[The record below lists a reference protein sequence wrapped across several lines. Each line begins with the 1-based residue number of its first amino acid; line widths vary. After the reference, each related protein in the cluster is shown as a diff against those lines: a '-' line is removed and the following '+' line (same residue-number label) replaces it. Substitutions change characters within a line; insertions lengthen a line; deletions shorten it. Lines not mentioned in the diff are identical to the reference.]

1 MRKLLLVFYLIFIAF
16 SANSQSPWR
25 EGEMQVKVF
34 AEQPRHHELLQQ
46 LKINADF
53 AGDFL
58 RCYLTQKEYE
68 QISASGIRC
77 EVEIPDLNLWATSF
91 GILGAPT
98 GYYTVAQLNEIAD
111 SLATHFP
118 DICTLHNIGIAS
130 NFEMIYA
137 LKISDNSSIDENEP
151 EILFDG
157 GIHGDEIGGSEN
169 MIRFARDLCL
179 GYGNDPYITD
189 LVDNR
194 EIWIIYCLNPYGRS
208 SMSRY
213 NLAGVDINRD
223 SGYMWNGEGNSPSAF
238 SQPETKALRN
248 MLTDNQFVIHCSYHS
263 GIEFIS
269 FPWSYRASQTPD
281 HAQHQ
286 YLASL
291 YASSSG
297 YANIPYQQGYSGM
310 YPINGSTKDFG
321 YGSVGAISWSVE
333 ISTSKQPP
341 ASQIVPIY
349 LKNKPSMLAM
359 CEYAGYGISGM
370 VTDATTGE
378 PVSANIFVNGFY
390 PISSD
395 PEVGDFHKF
404 LVPDNYEVKVLA
416 NGFEPL
422 LITDIVVNSLA
433 STFLNIEMQPAVGQY
448 ARALVSSYIPNNNP
462 NDEGYTPAAL
472 GPPDGVQYSIG
483 RFGWAVFDMGTPV
496 INGEGPDVIV
506 HENDATPE
514 GYTLFAG
521 NSIDGPWQSMGSGNG
536 TDYFDL
542 SSTFLPEARFFKIS
556 DDGDG
561 QSQVN
566 NAGFD
571 LDAIEG
577 IVRIPPVDSTGY
589 ISGFIYEYHNPTQV
603 VAGATVYSG
612 EYSTTSESDGFFLV
626 RADTGNV
633 QICAEHWSTWLYDC
647 DTVYLNPGDTLDHS
661 MYLYYVEKVG
671 KIDSPAINIY
681 PNPANDLVQI
691 TLQGN
696 TVIEN
701 ISALDNAGV
710 RHIVPLTMNASGY
723 ATADF
728 SGQRAGVYILEIRL
742 KDGGIFH
749 TKIVIQ

>member
-1 MRKLLLVFYLIFIAF
+1 MRKLLLVFYLIFIVFFAY
-16 SANSQSPWR
+16 SQSPWR

-34 AEQPRHHELLQQ
+34 AEQPGQQELLQQ
-46 LKINADF
+46 LKINADY

-58 RCYLTQKEYE
+58 RCYLTQAEYK
-68 QISASGIRC
+68 QISASGIRT
-77 EVEIPDLNLWATSF
+77 EVEIPDLNLWAASF
-91 GILGAPT
+91 GSKGVPN
-98 GYYTVAQLNEIAD
+98 GYYTVAELNEIAD
-111 SLATHFP
+111 SLLTHFP

-130 NFEMIYA
+130 NNAVIYA
-137 LKISDNSSIDENEP
+137 LKISDNPGVDENEP

-157 GIHGDEIGGSEN
+157 GIHGDEVGGSEN

-208 SMSRY
+208 NMTRY
-213 NLAGVDINRD
+213 NLVGVDINRD

-238 SQPETKALRN
+238 SQPETKTLRS

-291 YASSSG
+291 YANSSG
-297 YANIPYQQGYSGM
+297 YTNIPYQQGYSGM

-359 CEYAGYGISGM
+359 CEYAGYGISGII
-370 VTDATTGE
+370 TDALTGA
-378 PVSANIFVNGFY
+378 PVSATLFVNDLY

-395 PEVGDFHKF
+395 PEAGDFHKF
-404 LVPDNYEVKVLA
+404 LVSGNYELKVVA
-416 NGFEPL
+416 NGYETQT
-422 LITDIVVNSLA
+422 ISDIIISNQS
-433 STFLNIEMQPAVGQY
+433 STFLNIEMQPAFGHY
-448 ARALVSSYIPNNNP
+448 ARVLVSSYIPNNNP

-472 GPPDGVQYSIG
+472 GPPDGIQYSLG

-521 NSIDGPWQSMGSGNG
+521 STIDGPWQSMGTGIG
-536 TDYFDL
+536 TKAFDL
-542 SSTFLPEARFFKIS
+542 SYTFLPEARYFKIS

-589 ISGFIYEYHNPTQV
+589 ISGFIYEYHNPAQV
-603 VAGATVYSG
+603 VEGATVYSG
-612 EYSTTSESDGFFLV
+612 EYSTTSGSDGYFLI
-626 RADTGNV
+626 RADTGYV

-647 DTVYLNPGDTLDHS
+647 DTVYVNPGDTLDHS
-661 MYLYYVEKVG
+661 IYLYYVEKVQNME
-671 KIDSPAINIY
+671 SPAINIY
-681 PNPANDLVQI
+681 PNPVKGLAQI
-691 TLQGN
+691 SLKGN
-696 TVIEN
+696 AVIEQV
-701 ISALDNAGV
+701 SAFDNMGV
-710 RHIVPLTMNASGY
+710 KHIVPLMLNAYGS

-728 SGQRAGVYILEIRL
+728 SEHRAGVYILEIRL
-742 KDGGIFH
+742 KDGGIVH

>member
-1 MRKLLLVFYLIFIAF
+1 MRKLLLVSYLIFIIF
-16 SANSQSPWR
+16 SAYSQSPWR

-34 AEQPRHHELLQQ
+34 AEQPGQQELLQQ
-46 LKINADF
+46 LKINTDY

-58 RCYLTQKEYE
+58 RCYLTQVEYK
-68 QISASGIRC
+68 QISASGIRT
-77 EVEIPDLNLWATSF
+77 EVEIPDLNLWAASF
-91 GILGAPT
+91 GSKGVPN
-98 GYYTVAQLNEIAD
+98 GYYTVAELNEIAD

-130 NFEMIYA
+130 NSAVIYA
-137 LKISDNSSIDENEP
+137 LKISDNPGVDENEP

-157 GIHGDEIGGSEN
+157 GIHGDEVGGSEN

-208 SMSRY
+208 NMTRY
-213 NLAGVDINRD
+213 NLVGVDINRD

-238 SQPETKALRN
+238 SQPETKALRS

-291 YASSSG
+291 YANSSG
-297 YANIPYQQGYSGM
+297 YTNIPYQQGYSGM

-359 CEYAGYGISGM
+359 CEYAGYGISGII
-370 VTDATTGE
+370 TDALTGA
-378 PVSANIFVNGFY
+378 PVSATLFVNDLY

-395 PEVGDFHKF
+395 PEAGDFHKF
-404 LVPDNYEVKVLA
+404 LVSGNYELKVFA
-416 NGFEPL
+416 NGYETQT
-422 LITDIVVNSLA
+422 ISDIIISNQS
-433 STFLNIEMQPAVGQY
+433 STFLNIEMQPAVGHY
-448 ARALVSSYIPNNNP
+448 ARVLVSSYIPNNNP

-472 GPPDGVQYSIG
+472 GPPDGVQYSLG

-521 NSIDGPWQSMGSGNG
+521 STIDGPWQSMGTGIG
-536 TDYFDL
+536 TIAFDL
-542 SSTFLPEARFFKIS
+542 SYTFLPEARYFKIS

-589 ISGFIYEYHNPTQV
+589 ISGFIYEYHNPTHV
-603 VAGATVYSG
+603 VEGATVYSG
-612 EYSTTSESDGFFLV
+612 EYSTTSGSDGFFLI
-626 RADTGNV
+626 RADTGYV

-647 DTVYLNPGDTLDHS
+647 DTVYVNPGDTSDHS
-661 MYLYYVEKVG
+661 MYLYYVEKVQNME
-671 KIDSPAINIY
+671 SPAINIY
-681 PNPANDLVQI
+681 PNPVKGLAQI
-691 TLQGN
+691 SLQGN
-696 TVIEN
+696 AVIEQV
-701 ISALDNAGV
+701 SAFDNMGV
-710 RHIVPLTMNASGY
+710 KHIVPLMMNASGF
-723 ATADF
+723 ATVDF
-728 SGQRAGVYILEIRL
+728 SEHRSGVYILEIRL
-742 KDGGIFH
+742 KDGGIVH

>member
-91 GILGAPT
+91 GILGVPT

-341 ASQIVPIY
+341 SSQIVPIY

-521 NSIDGPWQSMGSGNG
+521 NTIDGPWQSMGSGNG
-536 TDYFDL
+536 TGYFDL
-542 SSTFLPEARFFKIS
+542 STTFLPEARFFKIS

-603 VAGATVYSG
+603 VEGALVYSG
-612 EYSTTSESDGFFLV
+612 EYSTISGSDGFFLI

-647 DTVYLNPGDTLDHS
+647 DTVYVNPGDTLDHS

-742 KDGGIFH
+742 KDGGIIH

>member
-1 MRKLLLVFYLIFIAF
+1 MKKILLVFYLFCISLIS
-16 SANSQSPWR
+16 SAQSPWR

-34 AEQPRHHELLQQ
+34 AEQPEQQQ
-46 LKINADF
+46 LIKQLNINADF

-58 RCYLTQKEYE
+58 RCYLTLQEYE
-68 QISASGIRC
+68 SLLASGIRC
-77 EVEIPDLNLWATSF
+77 EVEIPDLNQWSASF
-91 GILGAPT
+91 GPLGVPT
-98 GYYTVAQLNEIAD
+98 GYYTVGQLNEIAD

-118 DICTLHNIGIAS
+118 DICTLHTIGIAS
-130 NFEMIYA
+130 NFDVIYA
-137 LKISDNSSIDENEP
+137 LKISDNSSVDENEP

-157 GIHGDEIGGSEN
+157 GIHGDEIGASEN

-179 GYGNDPYITD
+179 GYENDPYITD
-189 LVDNR
+189 LVNNR

-208 SMSRY
+208 AMTRY
-213 NLAGVDINRD
+213 NLPGVDINRD
-223 SGYMWNGEGNSPSAF
+223 CGYMWNGEGNSTSAF
-238 SQPETKALRN
+238 SQPETKALRG

-291 YASSSG
+291 YASTSG

-321 YGSVGAISWSVE
+321 YGAVGAISWSVE
-333 ISTSKQPP
+333 ISVSKQPP

-349 LKNKPSMLAM
+349 LKNKPAMLAM

-370 VTDATTGE
+370 VTDETTSE
-378 PVSANIFVNGFY
+378 PVSANIFVNDFY
-390 PISSD
+390 PISTD

-404 LVPDNYEVKVLA
+404 LVPGNYELKVIA
-416 NGFEPL
+416 NGYEPQTL
-422 LITDIVVNSLA
+422 TNVVVSSQS
-433 STFLNIEMQPAVGQY
+433 STFINVELQPATGQY

-462 NDEGYTPAAL
+462 NDEGFTPAAL

-521 NSIDGPWQSMGSGNG
+521 VTIDGPWRPMGTGIG
-536 TDYFDL
+536 TTSFDL
-542 SSTFLPEARFFKIS
+542 SVTFLSEARFFKIT

-603 VAGATVYSG
+603 VEGATVYSG
-612 EYSTTSESDGFFLV
+612 EYSTISGSDGFFLI

-633 QICAEHWSTWLYDC
+633 QICAEHWSRWLYDC
-647 DTVYLNPGDTLDHS
+647 DSVYVNPGDTLNHN
-661 MYLYYVEKVG
+661 MYLYYVEKVS
-671 KIDSPAINIY
+671 KMDYPAISIY
-681 PNPANDLVQI
+681 PNPSKGLAKISV
-691 TLQGN
+691 QGN
-696 TVIEN
+696 AVIEK
-701 ISALDNAGV
+701 IIALDNSGAV
-710 RHIVPLTMNASGY
+710 HNVPFYPDGSGS
-723 ATADF
+723 AIADF
-728 SGQRAGVYILEIRL
+728 SGHSAGFYILEISL
-742 KDGGIFH
+742 KDGEIMH
-749 TKIVIQ
+749 AKIVIQ